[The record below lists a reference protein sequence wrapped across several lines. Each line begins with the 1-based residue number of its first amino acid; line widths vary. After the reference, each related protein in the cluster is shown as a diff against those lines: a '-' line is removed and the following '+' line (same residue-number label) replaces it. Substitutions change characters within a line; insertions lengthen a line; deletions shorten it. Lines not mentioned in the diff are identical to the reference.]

1 MLLQWVLLLQ
11 YMKMVIGID
20 EKGKPKIRLLRTTN
34 LLKKIL
40 LIQVKSYKYLY
51 FNIYVW
57 LLDFD
62 IKIL

>member
-51 FNIYVW
+51 FNIYV
-57 LLDFD
+57 
-62 IKIL
+62 